1 MPRLDRLSRQSAQL
15 VFLIP
20 LISPDPRGE
29 FNGAI
34 EDAHTRETGVL
45 LRLKL
50 FSELDVRS
58 RAEARQLL
66 IVLLAGAC
74 VECLTTVEDGFEFPK
89 LVRRIHSSTRFA
101 TPPSDAMPVLVRIA
115 IPRIKTRSPVIY
127 IDARERGTR
136 EGTSIASLDVGNE
149 DLSR

>member
-1 MPRLDRLSRQSAQL
+1 MP
-15 VFLIP
+15 
-20 LISPDPRGE
+20 
-29 FNGAI
+29 
-34 EDAHTRETGVL
+34 

-89 LVRRIHSSTRFA
+89 LVRRILGARLAAHRPDA
-101 TPPSDAMPVLVRIA
+101 TPARFLARVTT
-115 IPRIKTRSPVIY
+115 PRLKTRNSVIY

-136 EGTSIASLDVGNE
+136 EGTSIVSLDVGNE